1 LHPCVAF
8 FGAKCNVAFGQS
20 FIVTGAQI
28 GRTGNASNSQ
38 AVNAKET

>member
-8 FGAKCNVAFGQS
+8 FGAESNAIFGQM
-20 FIVTGAQI
+20 FIATGAQL